1 MSSELPPSDHQARE
15 EPQNSQEPI
24 TPPARPGLA
33 VGHRIPSGRLMLG
46 VVLVVGGILW
56 LLGTLDVFDVS
67 VWVVLSIMLIV
78 VGLALLAGSRT
89 GSHGGLVAL
98 GIVLLV
104 VLGLGS
110 SFDAN
115 LRGGIGDRSF
125 SPTSVG
131 QLKREY
137 RLGIGQLTL
146 DFTNVTFSR
155 GYYRIDAHVGIG
167 QLVVHLPRAFGS
179 VDARA
184 GVGDVNVAGRHD
196 SGFDAVIDLTPAGG
210 GRAGCALGCVIVR
223 LSVGIGQVT
232 ADAD

>member
-1 MSSELPPSDHQARE
+1 MSSELPPSDHQASE
-15 EPQNSQEPI
+15 EGQEPI
-24 TPPARPGLA
+24 TPPPPGA
-33 VGHRIPSGRLMLG
+33 EVGHKIPSGRLMLG
-46 VVLVVGGILW
+46 VVLLAGGILW
-56 LLGTLDVFDVS
+56 LLGTLNVFDVS

-78 VGLALLAGSRT
+78 VGVALVIGSRT
-89 GSHGGLVAL
+89 GGHGGLVAL
-98 GIVLLV
+98 GVVLLV

-125 SPTSVG
+125 SPTSVA

-179 VDARA
+179 VNARA

-210 GRAGCALGCVIVR
+210 RVGCSQVACVIVR